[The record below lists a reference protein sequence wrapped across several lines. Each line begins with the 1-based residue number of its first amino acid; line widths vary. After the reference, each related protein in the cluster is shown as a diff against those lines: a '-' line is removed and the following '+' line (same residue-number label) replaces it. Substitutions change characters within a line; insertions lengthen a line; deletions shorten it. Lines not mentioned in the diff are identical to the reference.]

1 MPRVPRPFVAYL
13 RVYEPLSAF
22 DAALIEP
29 LRERIEKNPLA
40 RSAVGERE
48 RELWLSSQ
56 LAKPP
61 RLLPGEFPDGRPS
74 PNAPLDA
81 LVLDPADVPSGDTG
95 TVGPGPLVCPLDL
108 RPRAAAA
115 LVGFLSTTGN
125 VLRKAMF
132 TKTDEELRGHANSV
146 MADANQGAVHM
157 VSSTWTVPLPWFAL
171 VDPAARTLV
180 AATEDEPQQV
190 YWLGAMADVRRRTA
204 RAHAVAKEALGEE
217 GPTVVLR
224 DTGRWLERFHPHSAV
239 ELDYGGIAGLLSHDD
254 LEADT
259 SVQDVHAIVDAMEAG
274 DPETIATHYDKLRE
288 FWGLLAAHER
298 FN

>member
-22 DAALIEP
+22 DAALIKP
-29 LRERIEKNPLA
+29 LRERVEKNPLA

-48 RELWLSSQ
+48 RQLWLSSQ
-56 LAKPP
+56 LSRPP
-61 RLLPGEFPDGRPS
+61 RLLPGELPDGRPA

-81 LVLDPADVPSGDTG
+81 LVLAPEDVPAGDTA

-115 LVGFLSTTGN
+115 LVGFLSTTGA

-132 TKTDEELRGHANSV
+132 TKTEDELRGHANTV
-146 MADANQGAVHM
+146 MADAEQGAVHM

-180 AATEDEPQQV
+180 AANDDTPQQC

-204 RAHAVAKEALGEE
+204 RAHAVAKEALGEQ
-217 GPTVVLR
+217 GPTIVLR

-239 ELDYGGIAGLLSHDD
+239 ELDYGGIAGLLSFDE

-259 SVQDVHAIVDAMEAG
+259 SVQDVHAIVDAMEAS
-274 DPETIATHYDKLRE
+274 DPEVIATHYDKLRE

>member
-1 MPRVPRPFVAYL
+1 M
-13 RVYEPLSAF
+13 
-22 DAALIEP
+22 
-29 LRERIEKNPLA
+29 RERIEKNPLA

-61 RLLPGEFPDGRPS
+61 RLLPGELPDGRPA

-81 LVLDPADVPSGDTG
+81 LVLDPEEVPAGDTG
-95 TVGPGPLVCPLDL
+95 TVGPGPLICPLDL

-115 LVGFLSTTGN
+115 LVGFLSTTGA

-132 TKTDEELRGHANSV
+132 TKTDDELRNHANTV

-171 VDPAARTLV
+171 VDPAARVLN
-180 AATEDEPQQV
+180 AETEDTPQES

-204 RAHAVAKEALGEE
+204 RAHAVAKEALGDE
-217 GPTVVLR
+217 GPTAVLR

-239 ELDYGGIAGLLSHDD
+239 ELDYGGIAGLLPFAD

-274 DPETIATHYDKLRE
+274 DPEAIATHYDKLRE
-288 FWGLLAAHER
+288 FWALMAAHER

>member
-56 LAKPP
+56 LSRPT
-61 RLLPGEFPDGRPS
+61 RLLPGELPDGRPS

-81 LVLDPADVPSGDTG
+81 LVLDPADVPAGDTG
-95 TVGPGPLVCPLDL
+95 TVGPGPLICPLDL

-125 VLRKAMF
+125 VLRRAMF
-132 TKTDEELRGHANSV
+132 TKTEEELRGHANSV

-239 ELDYGGIAGLLSHDD
+239 ELDYGGIAGLLSHAD